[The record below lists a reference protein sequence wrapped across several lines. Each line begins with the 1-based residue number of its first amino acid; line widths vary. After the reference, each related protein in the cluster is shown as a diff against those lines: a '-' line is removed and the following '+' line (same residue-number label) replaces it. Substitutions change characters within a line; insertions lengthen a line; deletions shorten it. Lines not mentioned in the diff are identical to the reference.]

1 MWIQIILTQPYITSE
16 GLHRLLIYW
25 EQDTWNFIMVKTP
38 GFGFIT
44 LEACDIIVI
53 IHTYDWNLLSVLRMS
68 YLFLKHFIGML
79 QRYCNKRYRTHY
91 NNAYDVNLSELANAF
106 WIAFWNPQWLRHR
119 TYLVRQLF
127 GTYFNSVRVLWG
139 QSQVTIVETSQEVVI
154 SHAWMRRCSNN
165 PKNSENT
172 CNARQLHRNSLHAE
186 LCCAQRKIYFSLNF
200 NLCLKQRWSL

>member
-16 GLHRLLIYW
+16 GLHRLLICW
-25 EQDTWNFIMVKTP
+25 DQDTWNFIMVNTL
-38 GFGFIT
+38 GIGFIAF
-44 LEACDIIVI
+44 EACDIIVI
-53 IHTYDWNLLSVLRMS
+53 PHTYDWNLLSVLRMS
-68 YLFLKHFIGML
+68 CLFLKYFIGML
-79 QRYCNKRYRTHY
+79 QRYRNKRYRTHY
-91 NNAYDVNLSELANAF
+91 NNAYDVNHSELANAF
-106 WIAFWNPQWLRHR
+106 WITFWNPQWLRHC
-119 TYLVRQLF
+119 TYLVRQLL

-154 SHAWMRRCSNN
+154 SHAWMRLCSNN
-165 PKNSENT
+165 PKKSGNT